1 MPSPQPI
8 GVYDSGLGGLSVAR
22 AIRDALPGERLRT
35 WPTRPTCPTAKTTD
49 YVRRRAE
56 TISDYF
62 VERDAKAIVVACNTA
77 TAAAIADL
85 RARHPA

>member
-1 MPSPQPI
+1 M
-8 GVYDSGLGGLSVAR
+8 AR
-22 AIRDALPGERLRT
+22 AIRDALPGERLLYVADSAHV
-35 WPTRPTCPTAKTTD
+35 PYGEKTTD

-77 TAAAIADL
+77 TTRPSPTCA
-85 RARHPA
+85 RATPA

>member
-1 MPSPQPI
+1 M
-8 GVYDSGLGGLSVAR
+8 AR
-22 AIRDALPGERLRT
+22 AIRDALRRTLACT

-62 VERDAKAIVVACNTA
+62 VERGAKAIVVACNIA
-77 TAAAIADL
+77 TAAAIAD
-85 RARHPA
+85 RARATGLIVIGVEPAIKPPPT